1 MKRLIFILLIAPSF
15 AFGQLSKQ
23 DSVWLPLK
31 FMIGNWTGTSDGQP
45 GKGTYERSYQIV
57 LNKKFIEI
65 KNKSTYPPS
74 PENPKGEVPEDRGF
88 ISFDKSRKTF
98 VMRQF
103 HIEGFVNEYKIE
115 SISRDGK
122 TIVFISESIEN
133 IPAGFRAKETYQ
145 IISENEFTET
155 FELAEP
161 GKDFELY
168 SKAILKRVN

>member
-1 MKRLIFILLIAPSF
+1 
-15 AFGQLSKQ
+15 
-23 DSVWLPLK
+23 
-31 FMIGNWTGTSDGQP
+31 MIGNWTGTSEGQP

-74 PENPKGEVPEDRGF
+74 QENPKGEVHEDHGF
-88 ISFDKSRKTF
+88 ISYDKSRKTF

-103 HIEGFVNEYKIE
+103 HIEGFVNQFKIE
-115 SISRDGK
+115 SISPDRK
-122 TIVFISESIEN
+122 VIVFLAESIEN

-145 IISENEFTET
+145 LVNENEFTET

-161 GKDFELY
+161 GKNFELY
-168 SKAILKRVN
+168 SKAVLKRVK